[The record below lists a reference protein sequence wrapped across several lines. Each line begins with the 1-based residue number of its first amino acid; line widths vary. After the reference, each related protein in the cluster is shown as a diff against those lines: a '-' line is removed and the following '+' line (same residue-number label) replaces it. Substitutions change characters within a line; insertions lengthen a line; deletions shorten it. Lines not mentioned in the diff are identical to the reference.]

1 MHWTGLKVVGGPL
14 LLWLL
19 ATIAGCGKEV
29 EQTPEQVAVAFFTAI
44 YIDDDLDKARALTGP
59 QLREVLDQYQSLV
72 NIRRNLIVL
81 AVDNPELTVMDTTA
95 DFFKKVATK
104 ARVQIHFKGTHD
116 DRPREADRSVM
127 VEKLSN
133 GWKVVE
139 IIPDRR
145 KSGG

>member
-1 MHWTGLKVVGGPL
+1 MKFNLLKGAVGAWML
-14 LLWLL
+14 LLIVSLL
-19 ATIAGCGKEV
+19 GCGSER
-29 EQTPEQVAVAFFTAI
+29 EQTPEEVAVAFFAAI
-44 YIDDDLDKARALTGP
+44 YVDEDLDKARALAGP

-81 AVDNPELTVMDTTA
+81 AVNNPELTVMDTTA

-104 ARVQIHFKGTHD
+104 ARVQVHFKGTHD

-139 IIPDRR
+139 IITDRR

>member
-1 MHWTGLKVVGGPL
+1 MRWTGLKVVGGPL

-19 ATIAGCGKEV
+19 ATIAGCGKEP
-29 EQTPEQVAVAFFTAI
+29 EQTPEQVAVAFFSAI
-44 YIDDDLDKARALTGP
+44 YIDNDLDKARALTGP

-139 IIPDRR
+139 IIPDKR